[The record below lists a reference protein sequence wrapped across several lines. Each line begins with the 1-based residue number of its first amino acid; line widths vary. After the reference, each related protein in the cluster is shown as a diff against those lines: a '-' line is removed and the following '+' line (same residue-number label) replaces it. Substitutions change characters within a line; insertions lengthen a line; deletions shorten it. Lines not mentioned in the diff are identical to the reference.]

1 MSSTMVAAGARTRR
15 WHKYPPQAPSPRI
28 FLRRPWRSFRRKG
41 RRPGNSSRSDR
52 SGNGAK
58 LETLFDGECMFSKDG
73 DGGGGDGSSLEM
85 DDEEKWRFQ
94 AEVLRAERNLM
105 RMEKE
110 IAGRKKICEG
120 KNVAGVAEEEIPNM
134 VEKLKELRESSRS
147 VKYATGDGGG
157 NFDQRITILQKSLQK
172 LGGSILSEAAAA
184 AAAEGSIPRSTSGSK
199 PVVVQCLG
207 HYVPFICRVE
217 QQEVSSWGMSG
228 CSGHCKAVV
237 RRIVELVR
245 AETEQWSQLQE
256 MVGQVRE
263 EMEELL
269 ASRDFWE
276 DRARDSD
283 AQNRSLH
290 SSVQEWRQ
298 MALLSEAKAKEL
310 RLEVSALTD
319 QIGSLENDLRLSH
332 KAMAGESPLPPP
344 VPSGSPDEAENR
356 PVFTCSLKENRES
369 GVDAAAVSG
378 IIDRRRK
385 VHSCAPITSIGVP
398 GSKRPPLRDVGNSP
412 GRDGKPAMAI
422 IADFMLVYLPAP
434 TVPLRPVLA
443 TCAGPIA
450 KFFYR
455 IVSLGI
461 SPPLLRPNG
470 VAVLVNMIDS
480 TERMLEPLLRKNKIM
495 LSALC
500 FAVRTGNTYLG
511 SLLWV
516 DYTRWVGVQ

>member
-1 MSSTMVAAGARTRR
+1 MSSTTVAAGAGTRR

-41 RRPGNSSRSDR
+41 RQPGNSSRSDR

-110 IAGRKKICEG
+110 IAVTKLDRSRLHLEQTLRSAIEALISGRKKICEG

-134 VEKLKELRESSRS
+134 VEKLKELRKSSRS

-207 HYVPFICRVE
+207 HYVPFIRRVE
-217 QQEVSSWGMSG
+217 QEVSSWGMSG

-378 IIDRRRK
+378 IIDPRRK

-412 GRDGKPAMAI
+412 GRDGKPVA
-422 IADFMLVYLPAP
+422 LSGTSYSL
-434 TVPLRPVLA
+434 LE
-443 TCAGPIA
+443 
-450 KFFYR
+450 R
-455 IVSLGI
+455 IGGVV
-461 SPPLLRPNG
+461 RNG
-470 VAVLVNMIDS
+470 ANL
-480 TERMLEPLLRKNKIM
+480 
-495 LSALC
+495 
-500 FAVRTGNTYLG
+500 FAVGTASSMMSNIFFC
-511 SLLWV
+511 LLIASNQV
-516 DYTRWVGVQ
+516 AILQLAPHHLEDMPPYCN